1 MNPLQPQFE
10 MQDTP
15 NPFARKYIFDFEVKL
30 GSRLSFKSRQ
40 ECDHVPL
47 AASLFDTG
55 MVRQLHFFR
64 NILTITT
71 KLSPEPTLEEQA
83 NLWDVAANK
92 IEDVLNRHIPV
103 HDPAFLDPK
112 ELHKRTLGPELQII
126 DGVLDREIRHY
137 LQADG
142 GDVQVLEYEKDVLTI
157 KYEGACGGCPSSE
170 SGTLEAIVQILRRE
184 VNPKIQ
190 VVTVD

>member
-1 MNPLQPQFE
+1 MNPLTPKFE
-10 MQDTP
+10 VQDTP

-30 GSRLSFKSRQ
+30 GTRLSFKARE

-47 AASLFDTG
+47 AAALFDTA
-55 MVRQLHFFR
+55 MVRQLHFFQ
-64 NILTITT
+64 NILTITI
-71 KLSPEPTLEEQA
+71 LVPENPSEEQQQD
-83 NLWDVAANK
+83 LWGAAAQK
-92 IEDVLNRHIPV
+92 LGPVLDRYLPV

-112 ELHKRTLGPELQII
+112 EIHKQKLSPELQLI

-157 KYEGACGGCPSSE
+157 KYEGACGGCPSAE
-170 SGTLEAIVQILRRE
+170 AGTLEAIVQILRRE

-190 VVTVD
+190 VVTIE